1 MTDGAP
7 DSRWDGSFTPD
18 PRSVARLTRFTPGTS
33 LTIVK
38 RAPSGVETAR
48 YPAVV
53 VESSAPEP
61 WIEVEAV
68 WTRDR
73 VEVGGLEFEPGDTLR
88 EFFSAEHPFNA
99 FAVFAPGG
107 EHRGWYGNVT
117 YPAFFDT
124 VDGEDVLVW
133 HDLYLDVVMLPDGAT
148 HLLDDDELA
157 GSGLFAANLGFAAAI
172 VEARWGLIAT
182 IPTLMRRSDVV

>member
-1 MTDGAP
+1 LA
-7 DSRWDGSFTPD
+7 
-18 PRSVARLTRFTPGTS
+18 PGTR

-38 RAPSGVETAR
+38 WAPSGVETAR

-73 VEVGGLEFEPGDTLR
+73 VEVGGLSFEPGDTLR

-133 HDLYLDVVMLPDGAT
+133 HDLYLDVVLLQTARPTSSTTMSWRDPDC
-148 HLLDDDELA
+148 
-157 GSGLFAANLGFAAAI
+157 SP
-172 VEARWGLIAT
+172 
-182 IPTLMRRSDVV
+182 PTTASRSRSSRRGGV